1 MYAAFLIGF
10 WAHRFTDRWNM
21 TLAIKANVSNP
32 CAATFAFDAQKTT
45 YGGKHIARLIEEFLD
60 LLPATV
66 GDTDAKAMSSLL
78 VIGPAKG
85 NRIIQ
90 ILFAINYRF
99 LGPNSR

>member
-1 MYAAFLIGF
+1 
-10 WAHRFTDRWNM
+10 
-21 TLAIKANVSNP
+21 VSL
-32 CAATFAFDAQKTT
+32 
-45 YGGKHIARLIEEFLD
+45 G

-78 VIGPAKG
+78 VIAPAKGLVIAPAKG

-90 ILFAINYRF
+90 ILSAINYRF

>member
-1 MYAAFLIGF
+1 MLQPQ
-10 WAHRFTDRWNM
+10 D
-21 TLAIKANVSNP
+21 
-32 CAATFAFDAQKTT
+32 
-45 YGGKHIARLIEEFLD
+45 IARLIEEFLG
-60 LLPATV
+60 LLPATA

-99 LGPNSR
+99 LGPNSRWAIRWSSWPWSQSFAGVLHNR

>member
-1 MYAAFLIGF
+1 LLPVNVNYPSPKAFGVDAA
-10 WAHRFTDRWNM
+10 HKRFG
-21 TLAIKANVSNP
+21 IV
-32 CAATFAFDAQKTT
+32 FVV
-45 YGGKHIARLIEEFLD
+45 ARLINAPDSAATTYDGQRPRSFLG

-78 VIGPAKG
+78 VIGPVKG

-90 ILFAINYRF
+90 ILSAINYRF